1 MYTKGCKAGTG
12 SCFQILHLE
21 HIKVTWN
28 YGLALQYYAKE
39 NRNDSQAALVLFL

>member
-1 MYTKGCKAGTG
+1 MYTKGCKAG

-28 YGLALQYYAKE
+28 YGLALQYYARE
-39 NRNDSQAALVLFL
+39 NRKQSFFSFFF